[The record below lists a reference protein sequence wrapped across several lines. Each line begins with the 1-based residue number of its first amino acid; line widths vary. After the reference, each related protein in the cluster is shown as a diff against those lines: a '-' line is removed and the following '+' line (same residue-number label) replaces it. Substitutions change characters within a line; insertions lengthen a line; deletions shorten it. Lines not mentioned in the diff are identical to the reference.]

1 MQPNEIESAGW
12 LWHLFTI
19 GGTLTALIASI
30 GAFVR
35 SCRRTPPLTEEIYK
49 NFATKEDLRLLREEI
64 TKSLAGGTT
73 LFREIERAVGKIEGQ
88 LDIIAGNGRKPK

>member
-49 NFATKEDLRLLREEI
+49 NFATKEDLRLLR
-64 TKSLAGGTT
+64 GGTT